1 MDEAGL
7 VQQGFQTILTHFVQ
21 FGRAPHYGELGDFLG
36 IGLEKARTLQ
46 RHAAEAAPIAGYW
59 LARDTDF
66 IESWAPFSNIPTHH
80 SISIDGVPG
89 WYGQ

>member
-1 MDEAGL
+1 M
-7 VQQGFQTILTHFVQ
+7 Q
-21 FGRAPHYGELGDFLG
+21 FGRAPHYGELSDVLD
-36 IGLEKARTLQ
+36 IGLEKARILQ
-46 RHAAEAAPIAGYW
+46 RRAAEAAPIAGYW

>member
-1 MDEAGL
+1 MSDSDL
-7 VQQGFQTILTHFVQ
+7 VQRGFKTILEHFVQ
-21 FGRAPHYGELGDFLG
+21 FGRAPHYGELADLLG
-36 IGLEKARTLQ
+36 VDLEQARTLQ
-46 RHAAEAAPIAGYW
+46 RDAATAAPIAGYW

-80 SISIDGVPG
+80 LISVDGVPR

>member
-1 MDEAGL
+1 MDDASL
-7 VQQGFQTILTHFVQ
+7 VQQGFQAILAHFVE
-21 FGRAPHYGELGDFLG
+21 FGRAPHYGELRDMLG
-36 IGLEKARTLQ
+36 IGLEDARTLQ